1 METFE
6 NLVEHTFFSALFGG
20 AVFMLMGCITWF
32 FPPKNIN
39 ALYGYRTKGA
49 MQSQER
55 WEFAQK
61 FSSIQMIKAGAVIL
75 VLSPLGYFLP
85 FSGDVNAFVGVA
97 LLIAATAYLFT
108 TTEKALKK
116 KFKD

>member
-61 FSSIQMIKAGAVIL
+61 FSSIQMIKSGAVIL
-75 VLSPLGYFLP
+75 VLSPLGYFFAVQRRCKRICGCCAFNCRYRLP
-85 FSGDVNAFVGVA
+85 VHHYRKSP
-97 LLIAATAYLFT
+97 
-108 TTEKALKK
+108 EKEI
-116 KFKD
+116 